1 MEVDEKSIQ
10 PGSEV
15 SMRYRITLEDGT
27 VADATEG
34 DDVFSFTMGDGT
46 LIEGLELALYGLK
59 EGDNQTLSIDPE
71 NAFGYTDEDNIHDMP
86 RDEFPSEFE
95 LKPGLIMEFTTPSG
109 EAVPGAVR
117 EVHEDSVKVDF
128 NHPLAGHTI
137 EFWVEIMQ
145 VKQGSTPVGSA

>member
-15 SMRYRITLEDGT
+15 NMHYRITLEDGT

-34 DDVFSFTMGDGT
+34 DDVLQFTMGDGT

-59 EGDNQTLSIDPE
+59 EGDSQTLTIDPD
-71 NAFGYTDEDNIHDMP
+71 NAFGYADEDNVHDMP
-86 RDEFPSEFE
+86 RDEFPPEFD
-95 LKPGLIMEFTTPSG
+95 LKPGLIVEFTTPSG
-109 EAVPGAVR
+109 ETLPGAIR
-117 EVHEDSVKVDF
+117 EVQEDRVSVDF

-137 EFWVEIMQ
+137 EFWVEILA
-145 VKQGSTPVGSA
+145 VKQGSAPVGSA